1 MDNHSFIEEVKQ
13 QSGFSTWR
21 GKTHSTSTR
30 FHHLLLPPESSAIG
44 GYHIASAGRQPSAEP
59 ALDWATWI
67 LSKGPEAPPNFDVN
81 IREFESVE
89 DVHDHLVGRLET
101 ITRRGVDFSPIP
113 DGPGDICILN
123 KMGRDN
129 LLVEV
134 IPVNPGDKVDEI
146 NILNN
151 IDAWLL
157 TEWPALIANAATEMS
172 KPLEVRITPS
182 SPTVKVGTDLEL
194 TVEVN
199 GSKGPLVLNELS
211 HRFLAEPGRII
222 RRGDKY
228 VFFHSR
234 PGRVSIRI
242 DVVGPDGTVGHA
254 SASLKVVR

>member
-1 MDNHSFIEEVKQ
+1 MDNYSFFEDVKQ
-13 QSGFSTWR
+13 KSGFSTWR

-30 FHHLLLPPESSAIG
+30 FHHLLLPPGSSLIG
-44 GYHIASAGRQPSAEP
+44 NYHIASAGRQPSADP

-67 LSKGPEAPPNFDVN
+67 LSEGPEATPSFDVN
-81 IREFESVE
+81 IREFENIE
-89 DVHDHLVGRLET
+89 KVHDFLLGRLCK
-101 ITRRGVDFSPIP
+101 ITRGGVDFSPIP

-123 KMGRDN
+123 KMARDN
-129 LLVEV
+129 LIIEV
-134 IPVNPGDKVDEI
+134 IAVNPGDKHLTI
-146 NILNN
+146 NILKH

-157 TEWPALIANAATEMS
+157 TEWPALIANAANEMS